1 MIATMTGTLDS
12 LKPTQCIV
20 NVNGIGFDV
29 HIPFSTYERIAS
41 ERIVT
46 LHIYLHHRED
56 QLKCFGFYTL
66 EEKILFLILI
76 DISGI
81 GPTIAL
87 SILSGLTPHQLVHAL
102 HDDDTSLLVKIP
114 GIGKSKAEKILFELK
129 RKQKQLELIEIQ
141 PDDSGSISTDSINAL
156 VSLGFDEKK
165 AKVIVQGIIQNN
177 PDVTLEALIK
187 QSLINMTT

>member
-1 MIATMTGTLDS
+1 MIASITGSLDS
-12 LKPTQCIV
+12 VKPTQCTV

-29 HIPFSTYERIAS
+29 HIPLSTYEKIAP
-41 ERIVT
+41 EQMVT

-56 QLKCFGFYTL
+56 QLKCFGFYTI
-66 EEKILFLILI
+66 EEKMLFQILI

-87 SILSGLTPHQLVHAL
+87 SILSGLTPQQLILAL
-102 HDDDTSLLVKIP
+102 HDDNPSLLVKIP

-129 RKQKQLELIEIQ
+129 RKQKQLELLEI
-141 PDDSGSISTDSINAL
+141 PTDNSGSIHTDAINAL

-165 AKVIVQGIIQNN
+165 AKVIVQGIIQNH
-177 PDVTLEALIK
+177 PEVTLEALIK